1 MTDKTADLTAEND
14 LELESQSEHDCDC
27 GCENLPEDAKAV
39 VALREAYHSDH
50 HEAGHGQSDHEQV
63 PFLGFEVD
71 SKLRDLI
78 ENLWILNM
86 PTDFSCEGHPEL
98 LHPMLFGEEYHAQI
112 VFLRLA
118 DGIRFFSQ
126 ITAAYGAGTHYG
138 IEGFNLVALD
148 GDDKST
154 LPGETSQEYAD
165 RLNPLARAEV
175 RFHPEYIQL
184 IAEVIDREAEGYVS
198 FVRRRAINHAKS
210 LDEAY
215 TALGIDTELRERAE
229 QECNCGEEH

>member
-1 MTDKTADLTAEND
+1 MTDKTADLADE
-14 LELESQSEHDCDC
+14 LELTSDHGCDC

-39 VALREAYHSDH
+39 VALREVYHSDH

-78 ENLWILNM
+78 ENLWILGM

-98 LHPMLFGEEYHAQI
+98 LHPLLFGEEYYAQI
-112 VFLRLA
+112 VFLRIA
-118 DGIRFFSQ
+118 DGIRFFSL

-148 GDDKST
+148 GDDKSAF
-154 LPGETSQEYAD
+154 PGETSQEYAD

-175 RFHPEYIQL
+175 RFHPEYIEL
-184 IAEVIDREAEGYVS
+184 IAQIIERETEGYAS
-198 FVRRRAINHAKS
+198 FVRRRAIDQAKS

-215 TALGIDTELRERAE
+215 AALDIDSELRERAE